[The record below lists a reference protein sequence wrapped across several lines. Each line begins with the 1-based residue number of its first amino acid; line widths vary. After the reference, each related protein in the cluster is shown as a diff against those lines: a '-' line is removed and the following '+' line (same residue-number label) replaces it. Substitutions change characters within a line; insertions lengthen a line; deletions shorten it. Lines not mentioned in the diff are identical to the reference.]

1 MELYE
6 KIYRCKY
13 CNREMKA
20 SGYNQ
25 NPFCQ
30 VCLPERI
37 EKAKSEVGPGK
48 LVPVNEKYFE
58 WQPDEKPI
66 PD

>member
-1 MELYE
+1 
-6 KIYRCKY
+6 
-13 CNREMKA
+13 MKA

-37 EKAKSEVGPGK
+37 EKAKSEVVPGK

-58 WQPDEKPI
+58 WQPDEKPTT
-66 PD
+66 D